1 MRQKVSSII
10 ALVCIAVYV
19 LALGIA
25 AYKIITDINERQR
38 LAEREFAELVDIS
51 SAAGVLGFMNEPFR
65 EAIQDALMNSQTL
78 QAVIISGPLGVDTF
92 ERERGRIITWVGESP
107 RFKTVFGI
115 SAEPFFMPLRL
126 EGIRNT
132 TISAV
137 SNYINYEGLIDI
149 LKYTLLAIL
158 AALALAFSTLI
169 TEFLQTKTAAPAG
182 SSPKHRAGPVPEEN
196 DAFDEEA
203 VFPEEDFAAAVEAVP
218 EAETLPE
225 AEALPEEEFVAEAE
239 AVPETPVEAPP
250 EKPRGLYSP
259 HGNIGWEDY
268 IKDRLS
274 SELHRCAASQQ
285 DLVFAIIAFK
295 NPEKINEPEFMT
307 FADEAV
313 KYFIHRDL
321 IFEKGNRGIAVI
333 IPNID
338 VDQGLIKSEIFH
350 DQMLQR
356 LSPVFQKTDLCI
368 GLSSRSGRLI
378 AEERLIF
385 EAEKA
390 LDKALQDPAASVV
403 AFKSDPEKYRAFIA
417 SQKRKRP

>member
-1 MRQKVSSII
+1 MRQKVSSSI
-10 ALVCIAVYV
+10 ALICIAVYV

-25 AYKIITDINERQR
+25 AYKIITGINERQR

-65 EAIQDALMNSQTL
+65 EAIQDALMDSQTL

-107 RFKTVFGI
+107 RFKTAFGL

-137 SNYINYEGLIDI
+137 SNYIDHDGLIDI

-158 AALALAFSTLI
+158 VALAIAFSTLI
-169 TEFLQTKTAAPAG
+169 MEFLQTKTEVAAK
-182 SSPKHRAGPVPEEN
+182 SSRKHEAGPTSEE
-196 DAFDEEA
+196 DEAFEEEA
-203 VFPEEDFAAAVEAVP
+203 VFHG
-218 EAETLPE
+218 
-225 AEALPEEEFVAEAE
+225 EEFVAETEATPKAAAE
-239 AVPETPVEAPP
+239 EVPP
-250 EKPRGLYSP
+250 EDPRGLYSP

-274 SELHRCAASQQ
+274 SELHRCAASEQ
-285 DLVFAIIAFK
+285 DLVFAIIEFK
-295 NPEKINEPEFMT
+295 NPEKINEEVFIKL
-307 FADEAV
+307 ADEAV
-313 KYFIHRDL
+313 EYFIHRDL
-321 IFEKGNRGIAVI
+321 IFEKGNRGISVI

-338 VDQGLIKSEIFH
+338 VDQGLTKSEIFH
-350 DQMLQR
+350 NQILQR
-356 LSPVFQKTDLCI
+356 LSPAFQKTDLCI

-378 AEERLIF
+378 DGERLIF

-390 LDKALQDPAASVV
+390 LEKAMQEPVSSVV

-417 SQKRKRP
+417 SQNKKRP

>member
-1 MRQKVSSII
+1 MRQKVSSVI
-10 ALVCIAVYV
+10 ALICIAVYV

-25 AYKIITDINERQR
+25 AYKIITGINARQR

-51 SAAGVLGFMNEPFR
+51 SSAGVLEFMNEPFR
-65 EAIQDALMNSQTL
+65 AAIQDTLMGSQTL

-92 ERERGRIITWVGESP
+92 ERERGRSITWVGESP
-107 RFKTVFGI
+107 RFKTAFGL
-115 SAEPFFMPLRL
+115 STEPFFRPLRL

-137 SNYINYEGLIDI
+137 SSYIDYDGLINI

-158 AALALAFSTLI
+158 AALAIAFSTLLM
-169 TEFLQTKTAAPAG
+169 ESFQGKAAAPAG
-182 SSPKHRAGPVPEEN
+182 PSRKHDPSPAPEEGG
-196 DAFDEEA
+196 AFDGENA
-203 VFPEEDFAAAVEAVP
+203 FPD
-218 EAETLPE
+218 
-225 AEALPEEEFVAEAE
+225 EEFVPEME
-239 AVPETPVEAPP
+239 PVSGVVPDVPP
-250 EKPRGLYSP
+250 DEPRGLYSP

-274 SELHRCAASQQ
+274 SELHRCAASEQ
-285 DLVFAIIAFK
+285 DLALVIIEFK
-295 NPEKINEPEFMT
+295 NPQKISDALFVK

-321 IFEKGNRGIAVI
+321 IFEKGTRGISVI

-338 VDQGLIKSEIFH
+338 VDQGLAKSEIFH
-350 DQMLQR
+350 DQVLQG
-356 LSPVFQKTDLCI
+356 LSPAFKKTDLCI
-368 GLSSRSGRLI
+368 GLSSRAGRLI
-378 AEERLIF
+378 DEERLIF

-390 LDKALQDPAASVV
+390 LEKALRDPVSPVV

-417 SQKRKRP
+417 SQNKRRP